1 MLKHVN
7 FTTYYPQ
14 GNGQDESTNKR
25 LGTLLTKLVSEN
37 KTDWDEH
44 LSIVLFSYIT
54 VYKVARG
61 YTPYQLVYGLHP
73 SMPIEYILLVV
84 SGDQKDNASVKILIN
99 KVLKLEKLQEAK
111 MQVVKT
117 NDIQQ
122 WNKKLWGQQKNPE
135 KQFNFGDYVMW
146 FPKGK

>member
-7 FTTYYPQ
+7 FTTYYTQ
-14 GNGQDESTNKR
+14 GNGQDESTNKL

-44 LSIVLFSYIT
+44 LSIMLFSYI
-54 VYKVARG
+54 KLQEG
-61 YTPYQLVYGLHP
+61 IHHINQC
-73 SMPIEYILLVV
+73 MPIEYILLVV

-99 KVLKLEKLQEAK
+99 KVLELEKLQEAK
-111 MQVVKT
+111 MQVAKT

-122 WNKKLWGQQKNPE
+122 WNKKLWSQQKNPE